1 MVINYTRN
9 SKLGVKKHK
18 FKIVVTQT
26 DKNRRE
32 SSEIMI
38 ARSSRLKYPS
48 IDWCNRRL
56 NKWFHDINLCHVG
69 KLFHN
74 YNGLDLLRLTKSDIN
89 LICGESDGNKL
100 INYLYNK
107 GISTSKKQTYK
118 KQLLIKF
125 SYLNYYNLVYLYSAD
140 SKIEMI
146 SKIKNLLICQYFNE
160 IGQLKES
167 SDKQLEIE
175 DNYEFSVC
183 RNRLKIDDLK
193 NIDLL
198 YTLDKNRKLIEVSNE
213 DLLNENKYILYLIH
227 LKNETTK
234 QSILLIKE

>member
-9 SKLGVKKHK
+9 SKLGAKKHK

-26 DKNRRE
+26 NKNRRE
-32 SSEIMI
+32 LPEIMM
-38 ARSSRLKYPS
+38 ARSSRLKNPS

-89 LICGESDGNKL
+89 LICGESDGNQL
-100 INYLYNK
+100 INCLYNK
-107 GISTSKKQTYK
+107 GFSTSKKQTYK

-125 SYLNYYNLVYLYSAD
+125 SYLNYYNLVYLYSVD

-146 SKIKNLLICQYFNE
+146 SKIKNLLISQYFNE
-160 IGQLKES
+160 IGQLRES
-167 SDKQLEIE
+167 SEKKLEIE

-183 RNRLKIDDLK
+183 RNKLKIDDLK

-227 LKNETTK
+227 LKTETNK